1 MKASDLQTQN
11 ANLIQR
17 ALLKSRLASVPTIID
32 YASLQVVVNGTGV
45 EAAVVAQLQTAA
57 TTALQAAIATLET
70 TLTAAGVELDV

>member
-17 ALLKSRLASVPTIID
+17 SLLKSRLSATNTIID
-32 YASLQVVVNGTGV
+32 YASLQLVVNGTGV
-45 EAAVVAQLQTAA
+45 EAAVIASLAATATAA
-57 TTALQAAIATLET
+57 LTAAIAALET